1 MKSKL
6 LLIMNPVAG
15 TRRANKFLTEM
26 LVDISNANYEYNIQ
40 VTTPTRDAETIA
52 CEMAGDCD
60 IVVCIGGDGTLNAT
74 VAGCM
79 QHSKVPCIGYIPAGS
94 ANDFAS
100 GLGLSLNPR
109 IALDNILNGEEHT
122 MDVGMFN
129 GKPFVYTA
137 SLGIFTKTA
146 YNTPRELRQNLGYL
160 AYVLAGAK
168 ELSDIK
174 SYHLKIKSDDRMMD
188 GDYIFGGMCNAKRVG
203 GGVIK
208 FTDEMVDLNDGL
220 MEVILVKTPQNPA
233 DFMQLIFDLNAGNY
247 NSKFIELFSTS
258 TLKIVS
264 DENLDWT
271 LDGEYQPCKKKT
283 NIEVLP
289 ATLKIKY

>member
-1 MKSKL
+1 M
-6 LLIMNPVAG
+6 
-15 TRRANKFLTEM
+15 
-26 LVDISNANYEYNIQ
+26 
-40 VTTPTRDAETIA
+40 
-52 CEMAGDCD
+52 
-60 IVVCIGGDGTLNAT
+60 
-74 VAGCM
+74 
-79 QHSKVPCIGYIPAGS
+79 
-94 ANDFAS
+94 
-100 GLGLSLNPR
+100 
-109 IALDNILNGEEHT
+109 
-122 MDVGMFN
+122 
-129 GKPFVYTA
+129 
-137 SLGIFTKTA
+137 
-146 YNTPRELRQNLGYL
+146 
-160 AYVLAGAK
+160 
-168 ELSDIK
+168 SDIK